1 MLKALHM
8 NRGAFLRE
16 RILGICVNRTSI
28 KRIEL
33 IKQTGSKQSLKKSTK
48 NIKVNVI
55 YGDKRLID
63 CMKNIIAKR
72 VKQ

>member
-1 MLKALHM
+1 M
-8 NRGAFLRE
+8 NRSAFLCG
-16 RILGICVNRTSI
+16 RILGRYANRTSI

-55 YGDKRLID
+55 YGEKRLID
-63 CMKNIIAKR
+63 CMKNVIEKRAK
-72 VKQ
+72 Q